1 MRRAHNRVYVSDP
14 RRRRGRRL
22 SYARGGKEELLSVKG
37 NKESDPE
44 TLKAFFV
51 FLFFWRGRAEETYG
65 EGGGGG
71 GKIKRGVGGWRKRK
85 VKRIGRFLQ

>member
-65 EGGGGG
+65 EGGGGWRENKARCG
-71 GKIKRGVGGWRKRK
+71 GMEKEKG
-85 VKRIGRFLQ
+85 